1 MEIRNKSTGAVTT
14 VDAFKATKPNTS
26 FPKPISEDCLNGH
39 GYDVVLNGAAATVT
53 APYGVSTRS
62 GVEEKDGKWFT
73 KFVAGPVFT
82 DTKDKDGNTVTASTN
97 EATYKAKVDA
107 DAAANVRSQ
116 RDAKLAECDWTQAND
131 SPLKAASAW
140 TTYRQSL
147 RDVPTQGG
155 FPHTVTWP
163 TKPS

>member
-1 MEIRNKSTGAVTT
+1 MEIRNRSTGTLTT
-14 VDAFKATKPNTS
+14 VNAFKATKPNTS
-26 FPKPISEDCLNGH
+26 FPKQMSENCLNDY

-53 APYGVSTRS
+53 APYGRSTRS
-62 GVEEKDGKWFT
+62 GVEEKSGKWYT
-73 KFVAGPVFT
+73 KFVAGPIF
-82 DTKDKDGNTVTASTN
+82 A
-97 EATYKAKVDA
+97 DA
-107 DAAANVRSQ
+107 DAEAAYKADVDASAAKGVRSD
-116 RDAKLAECDWTQAND
+116 RDSRLAECDWTQAND

-147 RDVPTQGG
+147 RNVPAQSG

>member
-26 FPKPISEDCLNGH
+26 FPKQMSENCLNDY
-39 GYDVVLNGAAATVT
+39 GYDVVLNGPAATVT
-53 APYGVSTRS
+53 APYGRSTRS

-82 DTKDKDGNTVTASTN
+82 DTKDKDDKTVTAAEN
-97 EATYKAKVDA
+97 EAAYKAKVDA
-107 DAAANVRSQ
+107 DVAASVRGD
-116 RDAKLAECDWTQAND
+116 RDGRLAECDWTQADD

-140 TTYRQSL
+140 TTYRKSL